1 MANLL
6 EGIGQ
11 AYAQDY
17 RNVRKEREEAEK
29 DALKRRLMYMAFSP
43 IGETFAASYSGVL
56 DNATGLF
63 NPLIKL
69 ETNL

>member
-17 RNVRKEREEAEK
+17 RNVRKEREKAEK
-29 DALKRRLMYMAFSP
+29 DALKRRLMYMALSP
-43 IGETFAASYSGVL
+43 IGETIVQGAVNFIKQPFAE
-56 DNATGLF
+56 NMKIF
-63 NPLIKL
+63 
-69 ETNL
+69 